1 MADTSTEQLPIGKR
15 IMRYRVRAGMSR
27 NQLSGLIGKSPSW
40 LYKVERGV
48 LMPDRLSVLSE
59 LATVLRVDISELA
72 GAPVP
77 TALVSPAA
85 TVRPPMRAGVS
96 APPASEEPAPPH
108 VVVVA
113 PPAPEESA
121 PPPVVVV
128 TPPAPQELA
137 PPPPV
142 VPTPEP
148 S

>member
-27 NQLSGLIGKSPSW
+27 SQLSGLIGKSPSW

-59 LATVLRVDISELA
+59 LATVLRVDINELA

-85 TVRPPMRAGVS
+85 TVRPPIRAGVS
-96 APPASEEPAPPH
+96 APPASEEP
-108 VVVVA
+108 VVA
-113 PPAPEESA
+113 PPAPEESD

-128 TPPAPQELA
+128 TPTAPEELTPALA
-137 PPPPV
+137 V
-142 VPTPEP
+142 LAV
-148 S
+148 